1 VAQGEYTFKPIAQ
14 QSLKLEEGE
23 YKVTAQLVISL
34 ADGCLL
40 GTWAP
45 RVWKLGVVKEDYKI
59 RIESAEFDDVRDL
72 MSALELLQDLAD
84 TDLLQCL
91 DDWQEVSLDEEE

>member
-1 VAQGEYTFKPIAQ
+1 MAQGEYTFKPIAQ

-45 RVWKLGVVKEDYKI
+45 RTTKLGVVKEDYKV
-59 RIESAEFDDVRDL
+59 RIESAEFDDVNDL
-72 MSALELLQDLAD
+72 VTAIELLCDLVD
-84 TDLLQCL
+84 NDLYQCL
-91 DDWQEVSLDEEE
+91 DEDSE